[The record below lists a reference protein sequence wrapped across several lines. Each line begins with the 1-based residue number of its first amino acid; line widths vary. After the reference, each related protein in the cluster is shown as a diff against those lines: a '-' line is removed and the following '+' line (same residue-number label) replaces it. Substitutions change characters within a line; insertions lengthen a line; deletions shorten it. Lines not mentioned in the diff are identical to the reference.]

1 LRGEVGAPFPNFAN
15 PEKKKKA
22 ESLPLAASQV
32 VALRLALPELGAS
45 VVPAGSY
52 PSLTRHY
59 QTVGL
64 YNFVVAHRTLPD
76 DLVYRIA
83 EAVFA
88 NHHEMMQAPK
98 TAPDTLSAKFPR
110 NTIPPLPDI

>member
-1 LRGEVGAPFPNFAN
+1 MKYNLNGEFWQNEPKASLPPTVN
-15 PEKKKKA
+15 A
-22 ESLPLAASQV
+22 ESLASRRHIHSSGKLHRSQV
-32 VALRLALPELGAS
+32 VLRLALPELGAS

-76 DLVYRIA
+76 DLVYGIA

-88 NHHEMMQAPK
+88 NHDEMMQA
-98 TAPDTLSAKFPR
+98 
-110 NTIPPLPDI
+110 

>member
-1 LRGEVGAPFPNFAN
+1 ELAN
-15 PEKKKKA
+15 LEKRNKVRY
-22 ESLPLAASQV
+22 LPLADSQV

-76 DLVYRIA
+76 DLVYGIA

-88 NHHEMMQAPK
+88 NNDEMMQIPHAAP
-98 TAPDTLSAKFPR
+98 
-110 NTIPPLPDI
+110 PPLPTTFT